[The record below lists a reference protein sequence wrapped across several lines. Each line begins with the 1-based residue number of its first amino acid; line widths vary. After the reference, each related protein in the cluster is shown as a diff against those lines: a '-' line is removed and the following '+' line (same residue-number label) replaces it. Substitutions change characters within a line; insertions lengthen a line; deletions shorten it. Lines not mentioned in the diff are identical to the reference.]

1 MRISKNSK
9 SEEFLCIWRN
19 EARNKLVELPLPD
32 DAEKLF
38 KIMRDSDIKDI
49 RKVVALQVSEDEGNP
64 IKGHKIYYGIEDAV
78 RSLYVPGCVLYMR
91 MFLLRMRMPSG
102 AIIEFHR
109 MEYIKE
115 SNIDDVSLATYLGVV
130 FESGIARNK
139 TKVIL
144 EWVDENGKHSN

>member
-1 MRISKNSK
+1 MRISKDSE

-64 IKGHKIYYGIEDAV
+64 DRKSTRLNSSH
-78 RSLYVPGCVLYMR
+78 
-91 MFLLRMRMPSG
+91 
-102 AIIEFHR
+102 
-109 MEYIKE
+109 
-115 SNIDDVSLATYLGVV
+115 
-130 FESGIARNK
+130 
-139 TKVIL
+139 
-144 EWVDENGKHSN
+144 